1 MKLPQSAQEDLV
13 DGIKHEKAIFELLWA
28 IYEYDDKPH
37 RFHMKL
43 EALIS
48 LFDIFYLF
56 TEDEIKI
63 IKNNINKI
71 GGK

>member
-1 MKLPQSAQEDLV
+1 M
-13 DGIKHEKAIFELLWA
+13 DGIKHEKAIMVNIALFELLWA